1 MGLSRGSARTDSRGS
16 TEPGLLDYLRILW
29 RHKLVIALT
38 MAVAVVAVVA
48 LDEVRTPTYEG
59 TAQVLFTFQ
68 GTTSS
73 GSSADLSASDVAT
86 DIELIQSAPVQAA
99 VAKT

>member
-1 MGLSRGSARTDSRGS
+1 
-16 TEPGLLDYLRILW
+16 
-29 RHKLVIALT
+29 

-59 TAQVLFTFQ
+59 TAQVLFTVQ
-68 GTTSS
+68 GTSSS

-99 VAKT
+99 VAKTLHAAAPAVARQ

>member
-29 RHKLVIALT
+29 RHKIVIALT
-38 MAVAVVAVVA
+38 IAVAVVAVVA
-48 LDEVRTPTYEG
+48 LDEVRTPTYQG

-68 GTTSS
+68 GTSS
-73 GSSADLSASDVAT
+73 SSSAGLSPADVAT

-99 VAKT
+99 V